1 MLFRSKAINE
11 MSEAE
16 VSDKL
21 NHMMRQSDYLGRLK
35 DGNLYALLANTDSA
49 SAEIVK
55 KRFLEAGFSSEI
67 REEVVA

>member
-1 MLFRSKAINE
+1 MEAINE
-11 MSEAE
+11 MSEA
-16 VSDKL
+16 VAMDKL

-35 DGNLYALLANTDSA
+35 DGKLYALLANTDSA